1 MKKKLKLMQ
10 AYRID
15 VPPEGEFEDFRDKKR
30 INYLQSEYD
39 ENGNSVE
46 EVKFDGYG
54 DVIGK
59 SVYVY
64 DDKGHL
70 IGEETYDDSD
80 DLEEKLSYERD
91 GNGRL
96 IKEYVHYLDG
106 AKDTILYKYND
117 DGKLVYKVL
126 NDEDGDLEKEEKI
139 EYFGGFIV
147 GEEVI
152 EDGELVRKNK
162 FTIDEKGNVLKAEVK
177 TEDEEFR
184 LVNEYDENG
193 NRIKQL
199 KYDNSDKLVEK
210 HEYKY
215 DGNNRMIETME
226 ENPYKKTTTI
236 LGYDEHGNPTTQKEV
251 NRDGS
256 TNHELERDYDEDG
269 NVTEVRAAIS
279 GQGQA
284 PARKYILIYEYGFFE

>member
-1 MKKKLKLMQ
+1 MKKKIKSMS

-15 VPPEGEFEDFRDKKR
+15 VPPEGEFKDFRDKQR
-30 INYLQSEYD
+30 VDYLRSEYD
-39 ENGNSVE
+39 ENGNTVE
-46 EVKFDGYG
+46 EIKFDGYG
-54 DVIGK
+54 DEIGK

-70 IGEETYDDSD
+70 ISEETYNEFD

-91 GNGRL
+91 ENGRL

-106 AKDTILYKYND
+106 AKDTILYKYNN

-139 EYFGGFIV
+139 EYSGEFII

-162 FTIDEKGNVLKAEVK
+162 YTIDEKGNVLEAEVM
-177 TEDEEFR
+177 TEEEEFS
-184 LVNEYDENG
+184 LVNEYDENS

-199 KYDNSDKLVEK
+199 KYDTEGKLVEK
-210 HEYKY
+210 HEYTY
-215 DGNNRMIETME
+215 DANNRMIGIME
-226 ENPYKKTTTI
+226 ESPYKKTITT
-236 LGYDEHGNPTTQKEV
+236 LGYDEHGNATAQKEV
-251 NRDGS
+251 NRDGG

-279 GQGQA
+279 GQGQS
-284 PARKYILIYEYGFFE
+284 PARKYILIYEYGYH